1 MSWSSTLRRPS
12 TLIAAVV
19 LLAVAVI
26 WGVTLARANGPQ
38 SLDDH
43 VTVVASQLQCP
54 VCNGESVAQSSSPVA
69 QEMRSLIRQQLA
81 SGQSD
86 DQVLRYFQ
94 DHYGDTILETPPKQ
108 GFTAIIWLGPVVAL
122 LAGLFIL
129 SRVGGEWRA
138 RHATDDPSEPVAP
151 ERDPTSETLSGSL
164 TEEELRY
171 RELLRREL
179 DEQEGLGRQAR
190 RADAWG

>member
-12 TLIAAVV
+12 TLIAAAV

-26 WGVTLARANGPQ
+26 WSVTLARANGPQ
-38 SLDDH
+38 TLDDH
-43 VTVVASQLQCP
+43 VTAVASQLQCP

-94 DHYGDTILETPPKQ
+94 DHYGDTILETPPRQ
-108 GFTAIIWLGPVVAL
+108 GFTTIIWLGPVVAL

-129 SRVGGEWRA
+129 SRAGREWRA
-138 RHATDDPSEPVAP
+138 SRSAGTTGEPSAP
-151 ERDPTSETLSGSL
+151 MRDSASETL
-164 TEEELRY
+164 TDEELRY

-179 DEQEGLGRQAR
+179 DEQEGLGGPGR

>member
-1 MSWSSTLRRPS
+1 MSWSSTLRRPA
-12 TLIAAVV
+12 TLIALAV

-26 WGVTLARANGPQ
+26 WSVTLARANGPQ
-38 SLDDH
+38 TLDDH
-43 VTVVASQLQCP
+43 VTAVASQLQCP

-129 SRVGGEWRA
+129 SRAGREWRA
-138 RHATDDPSEPVAP
+138 SRAGDAGDPAAPIHDSASDTLTD
-151 ERDPTSETLSGSL
+151 
-164 TEEELRY
+164 EELRY
-171 RELLRREL
+171 RELLRRDL
-179 DEQEGLGRQAR
+179 DEQEGFSGSER

>member
-1 MSWSSTLRRPS
+1 MSRSSTLRRPS
-12 TLIAAVV
+12 TLIALAV
-19 LLAVAVI
+19 LLAVAVV

-38 SLDDH
+38 TLDDH
-43 VTVVASQLQCP
+43 VTAVASQLQCP

-94 DHYGDTILETPPKQ
+94 AHYGDTILETPPKQ

-122 LAGLFIL
+122 LVGLFIL
-129 SRVGGEWRA
+129 RRAGREWRA
-138 RHATDDPSEPVAP
+138 SRTTSSEPVAS
-151 ERDPTSETLSGSL
+151 ERDSASETL
-164 TEEELRY
+164 TDEERRY

-179 DEQEGLGRQAR
+179 DEQEGFGGKSR

>member
-12 TLIAAVV
+12 TLLAAAV

-43 VTVVASQLQCP
+43 VTAVASQLQCP

-94 DHYGDTILETPPKQ
+94 DHYGDTILEAPPRQ

-129 SRVGGEWRA
+129 SRAGREWRA
-138 RHATDDPSEPVAP
+138 SRAGATADSPVP
-151 ERDPTSETLSGSL
+151 DRDLAGEEAL
-164 TEEELRY
+164 TDEDLRY

-179 DEQEGLGRQAR
+179 DEQEGFGGPGR

>member
-12 TLIAAVV
+12 TLIALAV

-26 WGVTLARANGPQ
+26 WGVTLARANGPRT
-38 SLDDH
+38 LDDH
-43 VTVVASQLQCP
+43 VTAVASQLQCP

-108 GFTAIIWLGPVVAL
+108 GFTAIIWLGPAVAL

-129 SRVGGEWRA
+129 RRAGHEWRMS
-138 RHATDDPSEPVAP
+138 RGGGDPAAP
-151 ERDPTSETLSGSL
+151 TRDPAGDTL
-164 TEEELRY
+164 TEEERRY

-179 DEQEGLGRQAR
+179 DEQEGFGRTAR

>member
-12 TLIAAVV
+12 TLIAVAV

-38 SLDDH
+38 TLDDH
-43 VTVVASQLQCP
+43 VTAVAGQLQCP

-94 DHYGDTILETPPKQ
+94 DHYGDTILETPPRQ
-108 GFTAIIWLGPVVAL
+108 GFMAIIWLGPIVAL

-129 SRVGGEWRA
+129 SRAGREWRA
-138 RHATDDPSEPVAP
+138 SRAASEPSAP
-151 ERDPTSETLSGSL
+151 IRDPAGETL
-164 TEEELRY
+164 TDEELRY

-179 DEQEGLGRQAR
+179 DEQEGFGGPAGPAR